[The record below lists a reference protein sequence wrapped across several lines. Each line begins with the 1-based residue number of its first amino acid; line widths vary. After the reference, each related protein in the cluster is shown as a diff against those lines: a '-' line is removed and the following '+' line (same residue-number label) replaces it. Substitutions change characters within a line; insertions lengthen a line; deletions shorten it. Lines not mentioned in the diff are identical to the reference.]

1 MSINRNIL
9 LVDDDRNLLN
19 SLVRGLRKHFL
30 IKTALGPE
38 EGLKILSGKGRF
50 AVIVSD
56 LRMPVMDGI
65 QFLSKAKTI
74 SPDSVRII
82 LTGNADLQ
90 NAIEAVNKGSIY
102 RFLTK
107 PCPSHLLR
115 GVLKQAVEQYRLVTA
130 EKELLEKTLKGSVKV
145 LSELLSLV
153 NPEAFGK
160 SSRIKLYA
168 SDVAKHLNISHI
180 WRIETAA
187 MLSQI
192 GCVTLSEEIIRKIHQ
207 GRELTKE
214 ETDRFEAHPKIG
226 SQLLSHIP
234 RMEEIAE
241 IIACQD
247 RHFDGKG
254 QIQDPRKGENIPLGA
269 RILKVVLDF
278 DALESKG
285 LSKDDALK
293 ELVRREGWYDPQVL
307 SALKAIW
314 GVKKKYVI
322 RDMSVDKLRARMI
335 FAEDV
340 ETLGGQLLI
349 SRGQEVTLALKERLR
364 NFAAGAGVRE
374 PIRLFV
380 PLEIADIPQST

>member
-1 MSINRNIL
+1 MAMNRNIL
-9 LVDDDRNLLN
+9 VVDDDRNLLH
-19 SLVRGLRKHFL
+19 SLVRGLRKNFL
-30 IKTALGPE
+30 IEAALGPQ
-38 EGLKILSGKGRF
+38 EGLKILSEKGPF

-65 QFLSKAKTI
+65 QFLSKAKTMT
-74 SPDSVRII
+74 PDSVRII

-90 NAIEAVNKGSIY
+90 NAIEAVNKGNIY

-107 PCPSHLLR
+107 PCPSHLLSA
-115 GVLKQAVEQYRLVTA
+115 VLEQAIEQYRLLTA

-168 SDVAKHLNISHI
+168 SDVAKHLDISHI
-180 WRIETAA
+180 WLVETAA

-192 GCVTLSEEIIRKIHQ
+192 GCVTLSEDITKKIYQ
-207 GRELTKE
+207 GCELTE
-214 ETDRFEAHPKIG
+214 EEADRFKAHPKIG
-226 SQLLSHIP
+226 SQLLSQIP

-254 QIQDPRKGENIPLGA
+254 QIQDPRKGESIPLGA

-285 LSKDDALK
+285 LSKSDALK
-293 ELVRREGWYDPQVL
+293 ELERHEGWYDPQVL
-307 SALKAIW
+307 KALQAIW

-322 RDMSVDKLRARMI
+322 NEMSVDNLRAQMI
-335 FAEDV
+335 LAEDV
-340 ETLGGQLLI
+340 KTLNEQLLI
-349 SRGQEVTLALKERLR
+349 SRGQEVTWALKERLN
-364 NFAAGAGVRE
+364 NFAFTAGVKE
-374 PIRLFV
+374 PIRVFV
-380 PLEIADIPQST
+380 PLIADDRQPA